1 MSTKASCLST
11 FRSQKSLL
19 LERDSMLDGFSDA
32 SQTATTAW
40 ISLFASA
47 FSCLHT
53 LGDGSQDIGVASA
66 TDIIAHRLAV
76 IAEAVA

>member
-11 FRSQKSLL
+11 FRLQKSLL
-19 LERDSMLDGFSDA
+19 LECNSMLDRTCHGP
-32 SQTATTAW
+32 QTATADW

-53 LGDGSQDIGVASA
+53 LGDGSQDIGVAGA
-66 TDIIAHRLAV
+66 TDIITHRLAV